1 MSANSTLRA
10 ANSPDKT
17 RAVLQG
23 QMVNIITRASKK
35 QIPRLKT
42 GSLLNLN

>member
-10 ANSPDKT
+10 ANSPNK
-17 RAVLQG
+17 ACAMLQG
-23 QMVNIITRASKK
+23 QMVNIIIRASKK

-42 GSLLNLN
+42 GSQL